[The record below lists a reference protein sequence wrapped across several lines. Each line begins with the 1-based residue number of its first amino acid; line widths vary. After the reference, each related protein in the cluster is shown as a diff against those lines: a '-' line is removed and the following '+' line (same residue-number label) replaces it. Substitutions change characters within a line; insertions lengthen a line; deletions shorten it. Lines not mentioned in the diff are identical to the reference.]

1 MIEYRVDDLARR
13 AGVSVRNVRV
23 YQDRGLLPPPRKEGR
38 TGWYN
43 ESHLARLGLISR
55 MLDRGYTFA
64 TIGELLSAAQSGLRV
79 EDVLETDDVE
89 QSPQATHLSRA
100 DLQAMFGDDISDA
113 DLDRGVE
120 LGVIAASGDGYRVDN
135 PLLVDAAR
143 LLFDAGIP
151 LGSTLD
157 QTEGVRRDLDDV
169 AGRFVALITDRFL
182 GAGQDPFET
191 DAGTVADI
199 AELVNKL
206 RPLAHRTVTALFTEA
221 MDHRITLIMEEI
233 VAKHG
238 ADAVSES
245 ERARPS
251 EGDVRGDS

>member
-23 YQDRGLLPPPRKEGR
+23 YQDRGLLPPPRREGR

-43 ESHLARLGLISR
+43 TSHLARLGLISR

-64 TIGELLSAAQSGLRV
+64 TIGELLTAAQSGLRV
-79 EDVLETDDVE
+79 EDVLETDDAV
-89 QSPQATHLSRA
+89 QTPDSAHLSRA
-100 DLQAMFGDDISDA
+100 DMQTMFGDDVSDA

-120 LGVIAASGDGYRVDN
+120 LGVIATSGDGYRVDN
-135 PLLVDAAR
+135 PLLVEAAR
-143 LLFDAGIP
+143 LLSAAGIS
-151 LGSTLD
+151 LSRTLD
-157 QTEGVRRDLDDV
+157 QTEAVRRDLDDV

-191 DAGTVADI
+191 DAATVGDI
-199 AELVNKL
+199 AELVNRL
-206 RPLAHRTVTALFTEA
+206 RPLAHQTVTALFTEA
-221 MDHRITLIMEEI
+221 MDHRITLVMEEV

-238 ADAVSES
+238 GDAAPATD
-245 ERARPS
+245 R
-251 EGDVRGDS
+251 